1 MGPGRTI
8 KIPAGMQ
15 LEQEK
20 AVGVRRI
27 LRQLGHEEAPMH
39 GKQAHAGE
47 QDQSLGQNASA
58 YNKRSSGSKA
68 SPRFIYLYSCGL

>member
-15 LEQEK
+15 REQEK

-39 GKQAHAGE
+39 GKQARACN
-47 QDQSLGQNASA
+47 QDQSMGQNVSA
-58 YNKRSSGSKA
+58 NSKRSSGSKA